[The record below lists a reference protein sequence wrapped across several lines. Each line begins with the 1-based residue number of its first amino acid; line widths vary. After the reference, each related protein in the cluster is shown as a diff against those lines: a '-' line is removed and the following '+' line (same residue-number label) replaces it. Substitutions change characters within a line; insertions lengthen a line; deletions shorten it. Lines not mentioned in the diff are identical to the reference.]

1 MTRRE
6 KAVLEGYLGDW
17 GQKSYFKAL
26 VEKAHRE
33 KIELYNVDV
42 KPPPFAEP
50 YKNGIYFVDKKS
62 DATQYNTID
71 NVDYVFIA
79 APHEFHC
86 AIAEHWLK
94 KGKLNKNGQIFIEK
108 PLDSSVNNIE
118 RLETIK
124 GAKEKIIAI
133 DHYIPKILP
142 LIKELEKNKEKY
154 GKILKMRLN
163 ILESDFILESRRK
176 TLDEGLILDIYPH
189 VLAVFTKIMNT
200 QNKFQLKAGNFEI
213 FEVYT
218 GKYKLAPITGET
230 FAHIVARIE
239 EIEIEN
245 HIGKAVG
252 TDDSKILEILFE
264 KGSLAA
270 DFVSGQFLLKTE
282 DGETAGHL
290 QKRHISF
297 LLDDIIDREFRRD
310 EFLSKSLDFD
320 EAFEIVKIISIIREK
335 SSIPME
341 YKKFSL
347 LDDIL
352 RRFNNPKMT
361 K

>member
-1 MTRRE
+1 MTRKE

-17 GQKSYFKAL
+17 AQKSYFKAL
-26 VEKAHRE
+26 VEKARQE
-33 KIELYNVDV
+33 KIELYAVDV
-42 KPPPFAEP
+42 KSPPFAEP
-50 YKNGIYFVDKKS
+50 YKNGIYFVDKKL
-62 DATQYNTID
+62 DVTQYDTID
-71 NVDYVFIA
+71 NVDYVFTA

-108 PLDSSVNNIE
+108 PLDSSVSNIE
-118 RLETIK
+118 KLETIK

-142 LIKELEKNKEKY
+142 LIKELEENKKRY
-154 GKILKMRLN
+154 GKILKMRFN
-163 ILESDFILESRRK
+163 ILESDPILESRRK

-189 VLAVFTKIMNT
+189 ILAIFTKIMNT
-200 QNKFQLKAGNFEI
+200 QNKFQLKASTFEI
-213 FEVYT
+213 LDVYT
-218 GKYKLAPITGET
+218 GKYELAPITGET

-239 EIEIEN
+239 EIGIEN
-245 HIGKAVG
+245 YIGKAVG
-252 TDDSKILEILFE
+252 AGDSKILKILFE
-264 KGSLAA
+264 KGSLMA
-270 DFVSGQFLLKTE
+270 DFVSGQFLLRTE
-282 DGETAGHL
+282 DGEIPGHL

-335 SSIPME
+335 SNIPME
-341 YKKFSL
+341 YKKFSP

-352 RRFNNPKMT
+352 MKFNNPEMT